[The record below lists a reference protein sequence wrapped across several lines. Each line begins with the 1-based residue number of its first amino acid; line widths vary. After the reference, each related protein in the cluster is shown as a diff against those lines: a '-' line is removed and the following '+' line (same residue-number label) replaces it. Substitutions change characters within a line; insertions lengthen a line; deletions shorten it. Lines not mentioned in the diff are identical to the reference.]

1 MTIDPF
7 PGLGI
12 APIYQQDMDAMH
24 KSILDQM
31 RLAPELFNSTQNNLQ
46 AAQQSVFHTGMEQ
59 KPKLNL
65 HARARGMLIQRL
77 GGVAADFNVN
87 ENDFLMCHVTG
98 GTVYIFFLLNG
109 REGVTTESMD
119 IFPSD
124 KIVAQLRMVIM
135 A

>member
-1 MTIDPF
+1 MAIGDPF

-24 KSILDQM
+24 KAILDQ
-31 RLAPELFNSTQNNLQ
+31 LHLPPELFNTTHNMQ
-46 AAQQSVFHTGMEQ
+46 AAQQSAFHNGMEQ

-77 GGVAADFNVN
+77 GGVASEFNVN
-87 ENDFLMCHVTG
+87 ENDFLMCHVVA
-98 GTVYIFFLLNG
+98 GTVYVFFLLNH

-124 KIVAQLRMVIM
+124 KLVAQLRMVMM